1 MSDETPLHRLVV
13 SDRKV
18 QELEKDISA
27 TRLAISSLCDR
38 GFLPPQSLLDSVSSL
53 SRELDD
59 AKRSSSE
66 LRGAIRPPP
75 SQPGVSSHHQRF
87 ATATSVQ
94 PGPSH
99 PEGDPASAGPSFSRR
114 RSYDSPSGSFGRSS
128 RQGSD
133 PPPHKRRRLSDE
145 SSDDEGESSASRR
158 QRDDE
163 QADEENFHPAS
174 LALLLDYIMSKFPAA
189 SKPLAQPSSRRFHVF
204 ETAGLVDESSQRS
217 SNLAWFDHA
226 IRLRIGSVEV

>member
-38 GFLPPQSLLDSVSSL
+38 GFPPPQSLLDSVSSL

-59 AKRSSSE
+59 EKWSSSE

-87 ATATSVQ
+87 ATATPVQ

-99 PEGDPASAGPSFSRR
+99 LEGDSASAGPSFSRR

-133 PPPHKRRRLSDE
+133 PLPTRGVGSQTSRLTMRANRLQVADNGTMSRQTRRI
-145 SSDDEGESSASRR
+145 
-158 QRDDE
+158 
-163 QADEENFHPAS
+163 FV
-174 LALLLDYIMSKFPAA
+174 LLLWLSYLTTS
-189 SKPLAQPSSRRFHVF
+189 
-204 ETAGLVDESSQRS
+204 
-217 SNLAWFDHA
+217 
-226 IRLRIGSVEV
+226 